1 MSKIQYTYADK
12 RRQDIITYAYILTA
26 IIIGLAAM
34 ALLFPQLVV
43 PEAGSMFTAIYIIA
57 ASLIALVLVFP
68 FMKLKKSRGWFIRTG
83 EAVIGSDSVTFTP
96 GATIAYKDIFR
107 ILCDDTSDF
116 GRPTQRL
123 RIAYAMG
130 DANAT
135 LIKLQAQ
142 QAEAYRDRFFGRRQ
156 PALPSPNVRDFE
168 ERWRQ
173 TQLNGPRT
181 KGGTV
186 DAPPVTRQI

>member
-34 ALLFPQLVV
+34 ALLFPQLVA

-123 RIAYAMG
+123 RIAYATKVFQLTLEQHRG
-130 DANAT
+130 ENDAVPFVQIARALGEKCSHLENADYKT
-135 LIKLQAQ
+135 DI
-142 QAEAYRDRFFGRRQ
+142 EYRMPKPK
-156 PALPSPNVRDFE
+156 PADDE
-168 ERWRQ
+168 EEIIYRKR
-173 TQLNGPRT
+173 
-181 KGGTV
+181 
-186 DAPPVTRQI
+186 